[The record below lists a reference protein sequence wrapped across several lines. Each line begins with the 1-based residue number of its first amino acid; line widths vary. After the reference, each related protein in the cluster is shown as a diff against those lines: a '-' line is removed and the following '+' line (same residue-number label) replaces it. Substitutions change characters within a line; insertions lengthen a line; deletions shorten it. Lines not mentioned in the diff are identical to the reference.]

1 MIPTK
6 SVLPSKVTFR
16 VQGVRTRVCL
26 GCSPGL
32 LVECVS
38 LRLLPHGEQYRG
50 SRSPPA
56 TAPAL
61 PNTRGWAVTL
71 CTRTHLAS
79 ADPAR
84 PAPKLIGHHDGK
96 DVYGLG

>member
-50 SRSPPA
+50 SRSPPPHGTC
-56 TAPAL
+56 TAQHPGVGRHPL
-61 PNTRGWAVTL
+61 
-71 CTRTHLAS
+71 H
-79 ADPAR
+79 
-84 PAPKLIGHHDGK
+84 K
-96 DVYGLG
+96 DSPGQR